1 MSPNDHF
8 EWNRTDV
15 EYAREKTIARL
26 FAEQVS
32 RTPDAIAI
40 ESAGQRLTYSQLDV
54 RTNQLACYLQ
64 SAGVGPDILVGVSIA
79 RSNDMLIAML
89 AILKAGG
96 AYLPIDPHYPN
107 ARVATVVEDS
117 AISILLTTDRH
128 RGNLPTSNARI
139 ISLDGESKAVAA
151 QSTSPVKSS
160 ATAGDLAYVIYTSG
174 STGKPKGVMIENRN
188 VVNFF
193 AGMDRVIGSEPG
205 VWLALTSFSFDI
217 SVLEL
222 LWTLTRGFH
231 VIIHP
236 DNSTDSIPAEIQRHG
251 VTHLQSTPSLAR
263 LFASDQQSLASLGS
277 LKKLLLGGEALPAS
291 LVQSLRQSFTGEIF
305 NMYGPTETTV
315 WSTTYRINE
324 HSGSIPIG
332 KPIANTQ
339 VYVFDSQLR
348 PVAAGEPGDLFIGGD
363 GVVRGYWN
371 RPELTA
377 ERFIPDPFR
386 KGGRLYR
393 TGDIARFL
401 PDGNLEF
408 LGRADFQVKIRG
420 FRIELGEIEATLEQ
434 QSAVRQAVVVANEE
448 KSGNQSLVAYIV
460 PKAGEA
466 PAANSLRAAL
476 ESSLPDYMVPSH
488 FVFLESLPLT
498 ANGKV
503 DRKSLPAVSSQPVN
517 TESVDDP
524 PQGEIEQMIAQAWAE
539 VLGAARIHR
548 NDNFFDLGGHSLTA
562 LQIAF
567 KLRQMFNV
575 DFSLQAFM
583 ETPVLSA
590 QAKYLEEKL
599 LEQAD
604 ASLVDELIGEMEQER
619 NL

>member
-1 MSPNDHF
+1 MSPNDNF

-26 FAEQVS
+26 FAEQVT

-54 RTNQLACYLQ
+54 RTNQLARYLQ

-96 AYLPIDPHYPN
+96 AYLPIDPHYPS
-107 ARVATVVEDS
+107 ARVAMVVEDS
-117 AISILLTTDRH
+117 GISILLTTDRH
-128 RGNLPTSNARI
+128 RGSLPACNARI

-151 QSTSPVKSS
+151 QSTSPLKSS

-236 DNSTDSIPAEIQRHG
+236 DSSTDSIPAEIQRHG

-291 LVQSLRQSFTGEIF
+291 LVQSLRQSFNGEIF

-324 HSGSIPIG
+324 HRGSIPIG

-348 PVAAGEPGDLFIGGD
+348 PVAAGEAGDLFIGGD

-420 FRIELGEIEATLEQ
+420 FRIELGEIEAALEQ

-460 PKAGEA
+460 PKAGES
-466 PAANSLRAAL
+466 PAANSLRTAL

-503 DRKSLPAVSSQPVN
+503 DRKSLPAVTVQTAN
-517 TESVDDP
+517 TETAGDP
-524 PQGEIEQMIAQAWAE
+524 PQGEIEQTIAQAWAE
-539 VLGAARIHR
+539 ALGVASVGR

-567 KLRQMFNV
+567 KLRQTFNV
-575 DFSLQAFM
+575 EFSLQAFM
-583 ETPVLSA
+583 ETPLLSE
-590 QAKYLEEKL
+590 QAKYLEGQL
-599 LEQAD
+599 LEHAD
-604 ASLVDELIGEMEQER
+604 ASLVDELIGQMEQER
-619 NL
+619 N